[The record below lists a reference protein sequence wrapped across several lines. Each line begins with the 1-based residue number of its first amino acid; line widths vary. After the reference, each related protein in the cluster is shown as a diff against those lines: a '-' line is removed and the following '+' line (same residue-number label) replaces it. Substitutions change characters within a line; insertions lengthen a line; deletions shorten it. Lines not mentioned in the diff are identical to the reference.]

1 MVACK
6 LDLSIRN
13 IGCHYSLVLLPA
25 TKLLS
30 MKSCPAGQAL
40 STGKDG
46 RNGKLTK
53 CALVPKLR
61 LSKKLK
67 SNSSAKSA
75 GIGNGKSGLTVIA
88 TSIVGIHTLLYGAA
102 KLGPSTKMAKEAGQA
117 MRGKR
122 RVSITALRASMEEA
136 AKAARRAVKEV
147 AKEVV
152 ASEL

>member
-1 MVACK
+1 MRTCK
-6 LDLSIRN
+6 LNLSIHKV
-13 IGCHYSLVLLPA
+13 GCQNSLVLLPA
-25 TKLLS
+25 TELLS
-30 MKSCPAGQAL
+30 MRSCPAGQAL

-75 GIGNGKSGLTVIA
+75 GIGHGKSGLTVIA
-88 TSIVGIHTLLYGAA
+88 TSIVGTHTLLHGAA
-102 KLGPSTKMAKEAGQA
+102 KLGPSTNMAKEAGQA

-122 RVSITALRASMEEA
+122 RVSTTALKASIEVAAEA
-136 AKAARRAVKEV
+136 ARKAIKQV
-147 AKEVV
+147 AKVV
-152 ASEL
+152 AREL

>member
-13 IGCHYSLVLLPA
+13 IGCHYSLVPLPV
-25 TKLLS
+25 TKPLS

-40 STGKDG
+40 NTGKDG
-46 RNGKLTK
+46 KNGKLTK

-75 GIGNGKSGLTVIA
+75 GIENGKSGLTVIA
-88 TSIVGIHTLLYGAA
+88 TSIVGTHTLPYGAA
-102 KLGPSTKMAKEAGQA
+102 KLGPSTNVAKEAGQA
-117 MRGKR
+117 RRGKR
-122 RVSITALRASMEEA
+122 RVSTTALKASIEVAAEA
-136 AKAARRAVKEV
+136 ARKAIKEV
-147 AKEVV
+147 AKVV
-152 ASEL
+152 AREL